1 VDTPGPDA
9 PLLAEAGNRLT
20 VMASAVRGGSDL
32 IGRLARIGSLPDD
45 SPDEALKKQTLVLV
59 ACTITAL
66 SVVWVHTSLRST

>member
-1 VDTPGPDA
+1 MDTPGPDA

-20 VMASAVRGGSDL
+20 VMASAVRAGSDL

-66 SVVWVHTSLRST
+66 SVV

>member
-9 PLLAEAGNRLT
+9 PLLAEAGNRPHRHGKRSVDWVGPDRT
-20 VMASAVRGGSDL
+20 
-32 IGRLARIGSLPDD
+32 LARIGSLRDD

-66 SVVWVHTSLRST
+66 SVVWVLTSLRST

>member
-9 PLLAEAGNRLT
+9 PLVAEAGNRLT
-20 VMASAVRGGSDL
+20 VMASAARAGRDL
-32 IGRLARIGSLPDD
+32 IGLARIGSLPDD

-66 SVVWVHTSLRST
+66 SVAWVLTSLRST